1 MHAPQIRC
9 RGCDKVF
16 KPRGHS
22 QHLSKPQNA
31 ACRAI
36 QMALITLS
44 VFQTESGAGTSLA
57 LNSNPGSG
65 DDRGIDLRNES
76 HGALNISF

>member
-1 MHAPQIRC
+1 MYTPQIRC
-9 RGCDKVF
+9 CGCDKVF

-22 QHLSKPQNA
+22 QHLSKPQNT
-31 ACRAI
+31 ACCAI
-36 QMALITLS
+36 QMALITPS
-44 VFQTESGAGTSLA
+44 VFQTESGAGTLLA

-65 DDRGIDLRNES
+65 NDRGIDLGNES